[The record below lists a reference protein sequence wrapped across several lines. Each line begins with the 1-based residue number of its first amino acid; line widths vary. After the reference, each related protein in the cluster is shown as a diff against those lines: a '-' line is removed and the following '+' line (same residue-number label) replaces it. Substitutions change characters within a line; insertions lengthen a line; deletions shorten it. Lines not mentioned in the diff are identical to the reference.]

1 MDKSFLLSLDVELD
15 VPVMEQIMESG
26 HSRVPVYHLDR
37 ANVVGESRVRVS
49 RACLVCQSVSGCR
62 CLSASI
68 SVCQRLSVSVSVS
81 VLVRASIIE
90 DGHCCVPADHLD
102 CANVVCECL

>member
-49 RACLVCQSVSGCR
+49 RACL
-62 CLSASI
+62 
-68 SVCQRLSVSVSVS
+68 
-81 VLVRASIIE
+81 
-90 DGHCCVPADHLD
+90 
-102 CANVVCECL
+102 